1 MQLRPLRCGYPAFG
15 ALNPMISIL
24 IREKRG
30 RFSTQTHRGEG
41 QMKTETEIGEK
52 GTYKPRHTG
61 IASRS

>member
-1 MQLRPLRCGYPAFG
+1 MRSSCVWGPKSNDQHPH
-15 ALNPMISIL
+15 
-24 IREKRG
+24 KRKEG
-30 RFSTQTHRGEG
+30 EIQHSDRGEG

>member
-1 MQLRPLRCGYPAFG
+1 MT
-15 ALNPMISIL
+15 SIL

-41 QMKTETEIGEK
+41 QVKTEIKIGEK
-52 GTYKPRHTG
+52 GTYKPRQTG